1 MTGQLGGNQ
10 LALLHAAPVGGKQP
24 PAVARLQA
32 CGIAGEF
39 VARNCPRLFSNTR
52 TRARGAGLLHLVQKR
67 MTDSSRSSLARCK
80 RPVIKIGSAV
90 LAGTSGKAGAPQ
102 LDRKRFAALCDDV
115 AKAAEGRT
123 PVVVSSG
130 AVALGV
136 ERLGLASRPREMA
149 LKQAAAAAG
158 QSRLMRLYDDH
169 LEERGLR
176 CAQILLTHAD
186 IANRGR
192 YLNARRA
199 LSELLARRV
208 VPVINE
214 NDTVSVEEIKFGD
227 NDALAAM
234 VVDLVEADLLVILTD
249 AGGLYSADPRRDHSA
264 ARIPLVRRVTPEI
277 EGLASGTTGAGTGG
291 MITKLR
297 AARRATEAGV
307 PCAIIPGEPG
317 ALLALFEGEDIG
329 TLVLAQG
336 ERKRLRQR
344 WMLDLKARGEIR
356 VDEGARTALIDG
368 KKSLLPSGVREV
380 RGAFLS
386 GDPVEITT
394 LDGHAF
400 ARGLAVYS
408 ADEVRRISGLRSAE
422 IESRL
427 GYRLL
432 DCVVHRDD
440 LVVTS

>member
-1 MTGQLGGNQ
+1 MTNLRPS
-10 LALLHAAPVGGKQP
+10 L
-24 PAVARLQA
+24 
-32 CGIAGEF
+32 
-39 VARNCPRLFSNTR
+39 
-52 TRARGAGLLHLVQKR
+52 
-67 MTDSSRSSLARCK
+67 SRCR

-90 LAGTSGKAGAPQ
+90 LAGASGKAGPPT
-102 LDRKRFAALCDDV
+102 LDRRKFARLCDDL
-115 AKAAEGRT
+115 AALAHGRT

-136 ERLGLASRPREMA
+136 ERLELAQRPRDIA
-149 LKQAAAAAG
+149 LKQAAAAVG
-158 QSRLMRLYDDH
+158 QSRLMRLYDDE
-169 LEERGLR
+169 LEARGLR

-186 IANRGR
+186 IDDRGR

-199 LSELLARRV
+199 LSELLARGV

-249 AGGLYSADPRRDHSA
+249 AGGVYTGDPRKDPEA
-264 ARIPLVRRVTPEI
+264 ERIPEI
-277 EGLASGTTGAGTGG
+277 GRITGEVEALAGGESAVGTGG

-297 AARRATEAGV
+297 AARRASEAGV
-307 PCAIIPGEPG
+307 PCAIVPGEAG
-317 ALLALFEGEDIG
+317 VLQRLLSAEDVG
-329 TLVLAQG
+329 TVVAPQG
-336 ERKRLRQR
+336 ERRRLRKR
-344 WMLDLKARGEIR
+344 WMLDLTTRGELR
-356 VDEGARTALIDG
+356 VDDGARAALIER

-380 RGAFLS
+380 RGSFAS
-386 GDPVEITT
+386 GDPVEITS
-394 LDGHAF
+394 LDGTPF

-408 ADEVRRISGLRSAE
+408 ADEVRRISGLRSAD

-440 LVVTS
+440 LVVTQ

>member
-1 MTGQLGGNQ
+1 
-10 LALLHAAPVGGKQP
+10 
-24 PAVARLQA
+24 
-32 CGIAGEF
+32 
-39 VARNCPRLFSNTR
+39 
-52 TRARGAGLLHLVQKR
+52 
-67 MTDSSRSSLARCK
+67 
-80 RPVIKIGSAV
+80 VIKIGSAV
-90 LAGTSGKAGAPQ
+90 LAGGGRGGVPS
-102 LDRKRFAALCDDV
+102 LDRKRFGALCDDV
-115 AKAAEGRT
+115 AAMAARRT

-136 ERLGLASRPREMA
+136 ERLGLATRPREMA

-169 LEERGLR
+169 FEKRGLQ
-176 CAQILLTHAD
+176 CAQVLLTHAD
-186 IANRGR
+186 IADRGR

-199 LSELLARRV
+199 LAELLARGV

-227 NDALAAM
+227 NDALAGM

-249 AGGLYSADPRRDHSA
+249 AGGVYSADPRRNSRA
-264 ARIPLVRRVTPEI
+264 ERIPIIERVSPAVEAV
-277 EGLASGTTGAGTGG
+277 ASSTSTSAGTGG

-297 AARRATEAGV
+297 AAKRASEAGV

-317 ALLALFEGEDIG
+317 MLPRLLAGEDVG

-336 ERKRLRQR
+336 ERRGLRKR
-344 WMLDLKARGEIR
+344 WMLDLKARGEIL
-356 VDEGARTALIDG
+356 VDDGARDALIDR

-380 RGAFLS
+380 RGSFLS
-386 GDPVEITT
+386 GDPVEIAT
-394 LDGHAF
+394 LDGRPF

-408 ADEVRRISGLRSAE
+408 AEEVRRISGLRSAE
-422 IESRL
+422 IESKL

-440 LVVTS
+440 LVVTA

>member
-1 MTGQLGGNQ
+1 MTISLRSTF
-10 LALLHAAPVGGKQP
+10 
-24 PAVARLQA
+24 AR
-32 CGIAGEF
+32 
-39 VARNCPRLFSNTR
+39 
-52 TRARGAGLLHLVQKR
+52 
-67 MTDSSRSSLARCK
+67 SR

-90 LAGTSGKAGAPQ
+90 LAGAGGSAVGPS
-102 LDRKRFAALCDDV
+102 LDRGKFAALCDDLAAV
-115 AKAAEGRT
+115 AEGRT

-149 LKQAAAAAG
+149 LKQAAAAVG
-158 QSRLMRLYDDH
+158 QSRLMRLYDDE
-169 LEERGLR
+169 LESRGLR
-176 CAQILLTHAD
+176 CAQVLLTHAD

-199 LSELLARRV
+199 LAELLSRQV

-234 VVDLVEADLLVILTD
+234 VVDLVEADLLIILTD
-249 AGGLYSADPRRDHSA
+249 AGGVYTADPRKDRKA
-264 ARIPLVRRVTPEI
+264 TRIAEIDRVTPAVEA
-277 EGLASGTTGAGTGG
+277 LAGSGDSSVGTGG

-297 AARRATEAGV
+297 AARRASESGV
-307 PCAIIPGEPG
+307 PSAILPGEPG
-317 ALLALFEGEDIG
+317 MLQRLFKGDDVG
-329 TLVLAQG
+329 TVVHPLG
-336 ERKRLRQR
+336 ERRGLRKR
-344 WMLDLKARGEIR
+344 WMLDLKTRGELR
-356 VDEGARTALIDG
+356 VDDGARTALVER

-380 RGAFLS
+380 HGAFLS
-386 GDPVEITT
+386 GDLVEIAT
-394 LDGHAF
+394 LDGQPF

-422 IESRL
+422 IEGRL

>member
-1 MTGQLGGNQ
+1 
-10 LALLHAAPVGGKQP
+10 
-24 PAVARLQA
+24 
-32 CGIAGEF
+32 
-39 VARNCPRLFSNTR
+39 
-52 TRARGAGLLHLVQKR
+52 
-67 MTDSSRSSLARCK
+67 MTDTFRSSLARCR

-90 LAGTSGKAGAPQ
+90 LAGAGGKAGAPQ

-115 AKAAEGRT
+115 AKAAQGRT

-136 ERLGLASRPREMA
+136 ERLGLSARPREMA

-176 CAQILLTHAD
+176 CAQVLLTHAD

-199 LSELLARRV
+199 ISELLERGV

-249 AGGLYSADPRRDHSA
+249 AGGVFSADPGHDATA
-264 ARIPLVRRVTPEI
+264 ARLPIIRKVTAEI
-277 EGLASGTTGAGTGG
+277 EELAAGSRTSAGTGG

-297 AARRATEAGV
+297 AARRASEAGV

-317 ALLALFEGEDIG
+317 ALLKLLAGEDIG

-344 WMLDLKARGEIR
+344 WMLDLKSRGEIR
-356 VDEGARTALIDG
+356 VDDGARTALIEG

-380 RGAFLS
+380 HGSFLS
-386 GDPVEITT
+386 GDPVEIAS
-394 LDGHAF
+394 LDGRAF

-422 IESRL
+422 IEGRL

>member
-1 MTGQLGGNQ
+1 MATSL
-10 LALLHAAPVGGKQP
+10 
-24 PAVARLQA
+24 
-32 CGIAGEF
+32 
-39 VARNCPRLFSNTR
+39 
-52 TRARGAGLLHLVQKR
+52 
-67 MTDSSRSSLARCK
+67 RSTLARCK

-90 LAGTSGKAGAPQ
+90 LAGAKPGPPF
-102 LDRKRFAALCDDV
+102 DRRKFAALCDDLASV
-115 AKAAEGRT
+115 AQGRT

-149 LKQAAAAAG
+149 LKQAAAAVG
-158 QSRLMRLYDDH
+158 QSRLMRLYDDE
-169 LEERGLR
+169 LEARGLR
-176 CAQILLTHAD
+176 CAQVLLTHAD
-186 IANRGR
+186 IADRGR

-199 LSELLARRV
+199 LAELLARQV
-208 VPVINE
+208 VPIINE

-249 AGGLYSADPRRDHSA
+249 AGGVYTADPRKDA
-264 ARIPLVRRVTPEI
+264 KATRIAEIEKVTPAVEA
-277 EGLASGTTGAGTGG
+277 LAGSGSAVGTGG

-297 AARRATEAGV
+297 AARRASESGV
-307 PCAIIPGEPG
+307 PSAIVPGEPG
-317 ALLALFEGEDIG
+317 VLQRLFDGEDVG
-329 TLVLAQG
+329 TVVHPLG
-336 ERKRLRQR
+336 ERRGLRKR
-344 WMLDLKARGEIR
+344 WMLDLKTRGELL
-356 VDEGARTALIDG
+356 VDDGARTALIER

-380 RGAFLS
+380 HGAFLS
-386 GDPVEITT
+386 GDLVEIMTM
-394 LDGHAF
+394 DGRSF

-422 IESRL
+422 IEGRL

-440 LVVTS
+440 LVVTA

>member
-1 MTGQLGGNQ
+1 MANSL
-10 LALLHAAPVGGKQP
+10 
-24 PAVARLQA
+24 
-32 CGIAGEF
+32 
-39 VARNCPRLFSNTR
+39 
-52 TRARGAGLLHLVQKR
+52 
-67 MTDSSRSSLARCK
+67 RSTLARSR

-90 LAGTSGKAGAPQ
+90 LAGAGGKS
-102 LDRKRFAALCDDV
+102 LDRKKFAALCDDLASV
-115 AKAAEGRT
+115 AQGRT

-149 LKQAAAAAG
+149 LKQAAAAVG
-158 QSRLMRLYDDH
+158 QSRLMRLYDDE
-169 LEERGLR
+169 LEARGLR
-176 CAQILLTHAD
+176 CAQVLLTHAD

-199 LSELLARRV
+199 LSELLSRQV
-208 VPVINE
+208 VPIINE

-249 AGGLYSADPRRDHSA
+249 AGGVYTADPRKDA
-264 ARIPLVRRVTPEI
+264 KATRIAEIERVTPSVEA
-277 EGLASGTTGAGTGG
+277 LAGSGDSAVGTGG

-297 AARRATEAGV
+297 AARRASESGV
-307 PCAIIPGEPG
+307 ASAILPGEPG
-317 ALLALFEGEDIG
+317 MLRRLFDGEDVG
-329 TLVLAQG
+329 TVVHPLG
-336 ERKRLRQR
+336 ERRGLRKR
-344 WMLDLKARGEIR
+344 WMLDLKTRGELR
-356 VDEGARTALIDG
+356 VDDGARAALVER

-380 RGAFLS
+380 HGTFLS
-386 GDPVEITT
+386 GDPVEIAT
-394 LDGHAF
+394 LDGHSF

-422 IESRL
+422 IEGRL

-440 LVVTS
+440 LVVTA